1 MQNKTGDLWFSEA
14 LQQWYKVHKRE
25 LPWRETNDPYRIWI
39 SEIILQQTRVEQ
51 GLPYYQR
58 FIEAF
63 QDVHALAHAHEDE
76 VLRYW
81 QGLGYYSRARN
92 LHATAKTISGELKGR
107 FPDTYEGLLKLK
119 GVGPYT
125 ASAIA
130 SFCFGLPHA
139 VVDGN
144 VFRVLSRVFE
154 VDDPINTSTGQRYF
168 TALANSLLDRHNPD
182 LHNQAIMEF
191 GALQCTP
198 KSPNCAA
205 CAIRERCAAFAKR
218 RVDQLPVKEKKVK
231 VKKRALHYFSVEDA
245 QSKHLIIKRPNTGLW
260 SGLYEFPSI
269 ELELGATMSEAV
281 VNDLFEAVTH
291 WELINLDPLIHKLSH
306 QELHVYVYRVQLDC
320 VHNKGVER
328 GAIQDYPLSALMQ
341 RLLKRVN
348 FYYL

>member
-25 LPWRETNDPYRIWI
+25 LPWRETRDPYRIWI

-51 GLPYYQR
+51 GLPYYHR

-63 QDVHALAHAHEDE
+63 EDVHALAKAREDE
-76 VLRYW
+76 VLTYW

-92 LHATAKTISGELKGR
+92 LHTTAKTVSSELKGR
-107 FPDTYEGLLKLK
+107 FPDSYAALLKLK

-130 SFCFGLPHA
+130 SFCYGLPHA

-154 VDDPINTSTGQRYF
+154 VDDAINTSSGQRYF
-168 TALANSLLDRHNPD
+168 TTLANSLIDPNHPD

-198 KSPNCAA
+198 KSPDCPV
-205 CAIRERCAAFAKR
+205 CPIRERCAAFAKG
-218 RVDQLPVKEKKVK
+218 RVDQLPIKEKKVK
-231 VKKRALHYFSVEDA
+231 IKKRALHYFSVEDA
-245 QSKHLIIKRPNTGLW
+245 QLKHLIIKRPNTGLW

-269 ELELGATMSEAV
+269 ELELGALMSEAV
-281 VNDLFEAVTH
+281 VTDLFGAVKE
-291 WELINLDPLIHKLSH
+291 WAVINVDPLIHKLSH
-306 QELHVYVYRVQLDC
+306 QELYVYVYRVQLDTI
-320 VHNKGVER
+320 HSTGVER
-328 GAIQDYPLSALMQ
+328 DAIQDYPLSALMQ
-341 RLLKRVN
+341 KLLKRLN

>member
-1 MQNKTGDLWFSEA
+1 MQNKTGDLWFSKA
-14 LQQWYKVHKRE
+14 LQQWYEVHKRE
-25 LPWRETNDPYRIWI
+25 LPWRETHDPYRIWI

-51 GLPYYQR
+51 GLPYYKR

-63 QDVHALAHAHEDE
+63 QDVHALANAHEDE
-76 VLRYW
+76 VLTYW

-107 FPDTYEGLLKLK
+107 FPETYEELLKLK

-130 SFCFGLPHA
+130 SFCFGLPYA

-168 TALANSLLDRHNPD
+168 TALANSLLDDNSPD

-198 KSPNCAA
+198 KSPNCTA

-218 RVDQLPVKEKKVK
+218 RVDQLPVKEKKLK

-269 ELELGATMSEAV
+269 ELELGATMSETV
-281 VNDLFEAVTH
+281 VNDLFGAVTH

-306 QELHVYVYRVQLDC
+306 QELHVYVYRVQQDC
-320 VHNKGVER
+320 LHSKGVER

-341 RLLKRVN
+341 KVLKRVN